1 MLRKHSP
8 TFLFVVF
15 TSWQMMVSV
24 TKHSSLYGYKSTKL
38 ITKQICAYAFE
49 LYSFVFVRAGNVM
62 RTQFEGPSFQPLPM
76 NLDLSLSAMFKP
88 TSGAIPLNN
97 RMLYCQGIV
106 LTFPPWIWNRMRS
119 SSGDG
124 SFFQSGNMRSP
135 IKIIIWVN
143 ELLHV
148 LLLYSNKIT
157 GWNISL
163 HLSIEYRQ
171 LSKLLLSLQ
180 KLSKKLSLHAEAGR
194 RTSNEKSLIGLRL
207 LY

>member
-1 MLRKHSP
+1 MRLCFWIIVSCLWGLAML
-8 TFLFVVF
+8 
-15 TSWQMMVSV
+15 W
-24 TKHSSLYGYKSTKL
+24 
-38 ITKQICAYAFE
+38 
-49 LYSFVFVRAGNVM
+49 
-62 RTQFEGPSFQPLPM
+62 TQFEGPSFQPLPI

-88 TSGAIPLNN
+88 TSGYFTNN

-157 GWNISL
+157 GWNISTL
-163 HLSIEYRQ
+163 ESLLFGRIYNAWMSKCKIERIE
-171 LSKLLLSLQ
+171 
-180 KLSKKLSLHAEAGR
+180 KKSEIQN
-194 RTSNEKSLIGLRL
+194 SSMIS
-207 LY
+207 YY